1 MLAGLCPCLRCGV
14 ARRGVGGYTTIHY
27 TPAANQL
34 QTGERVKNQTKQQTL
49 C

>member
-14 ARRGVGGYTTIHY
+14 RRGVGEYTTIHY

-34 QTGERVKNQTKQQTL
+34 GTGERVKNPTKQQTL